1 MKDRKRMNEERTT
14 IFSKIKRMVKDK
26 VYDLQVAAYAKR
38 SHKKTK
44 NMDRA
49 KRADLIF
56 YIAIIALPIVQACIF
71 YIGVNFNSFLLGF
84 QEYNV
89 ETFKY
94 EFKGLVNFKRIWDDI
109 TRQKTMLICLKNS
122 LLAYAVTI
130 GISLPLTL
138 FFSYFI
144 YKKMLGAGLFKVLLF
159 VPQIIPS
166 MILAT
171 MYLFFCNYS
180 VPAMSEAVTGEK
192 AVGLFSQGTGT
203 MLAALLFF
211 QVFTGFGSGVIM
223 YSSTMGGIDESI
235 VEAAKLDGANALQE
249 FWHITLPLI
258 FPTLSTFVT
267 VGVAGIFTNQLG
279 LFALFGASG
288 DAYVECWT
296 FGYFLYAKTVNA
308 GPAMYPELSAYG
320 LILTAVAVPLVY
332 LMKFLLAKLGPS
344 LD

>member
-1 MKDRKRMNEERTT
+1 MKDKRRINEERTT
-14 IFSKIKRMVKDK
+14 IFSKIKRGIKDK
-26 VYDLQVAAYAKR
+26 VYDLQVAAYAKLP
-38 SHKKTK
+38 HKKTK
-44 NMDRA
+44 NMNNV
-49 KRADLIF
+49 KRADLFF
-56 YIAIIALPIVQACIF
+56 YIALIALPVFQICIF
-71 YIGVNFNSFLLGF
+71 YFGVNFNSFLLGF

-89 ETFKY
+89 DTFTY
-94 EFKGLVNFKRIWDDI
+94 EFKGLVNFKRIWDDL
-109 TRQKTMLICLKNS
+109 TRQETMLICLKNS

-144 YKKMLGAGLFKVLLF
+144 YKKMLGAGIFKVLLF

-171 MYLFFCNYS
+171 MYLYFCNYS
-180 VPAMSEAVTGEK
+180 VPAISEAITGEK
-192 AVGLFSQGTGT
+192 ALGLFSRGTESMIG
-203 MLAALLFF
+203 ALLFF

-235 VEAAKLDGANALQE
+235 VEAAKLDGANTLQE
-249 FWHITLPLI
+249 FWYITLPLI

-308 GPAMYPELSAYG
+308 SAAMYPELSAYG
-320 LILTAVAVPLVY
+320 LILTALAVPLVY